1 MNLFEQSPFKEEQ
14 ETFLR
19 LLDVANVNSLSE
31 KERAIYEENLKNY
44 RDWYATIDYAQTEGI
59 EKGMQEGMQKGMQK
73 GIEKGIEK
81 GRQEEKL
88 QIAQKM
94 KEQGLDSELIA
105 QCSGLSVEDIER
117 LYPESTDSIR
127 SGPLPSTIRRKRPG
141 LLSYIHDT

>member
-1 MNLFEQSPFKEEQ
+1 MH
-14 ETFLR
+14 
-19 LLDVANVNSLSE
+19 E

-59 EKGMQEGMQKGMQK
+59 EKGMQ
-73 GIEKGIEK
+73 KGIEK

-88 QIAQKM
+88 QIARKM

-117 LYPESTDSIR
+117 L
-127 SGPLPSTIRRKRPG
+127 
-141 LLSYIHDT
+141 

>member
-1 MNLFEQSPFKEEQ
+1 MVTRQGQIGKQWQYRLLPIYGVYFLNFKLPEFTDFRTDVVLANERTGK

-59 EKGMQEGMQKGMQK
+59 EKGMQEG
-73 GIEKGIEK
+73 IEKGIEK

-88 QIAQKM
+88 QIARKM

-117 LYPESTDSIR
+117 L
-127 SGPLPSTIRRKRPG
+127 
-141 LLSYIHDT
+141 

>member
-1 MNLFEQSPFKEEQ
+1 MLNPPGLSGEPNMNLFEQSPFKEEQ

-117 LYPESTDSIR
+117 L
-127 SGPLPSTIRRKRPG
+127 
-141 LLSYIHDT
+141 

>member
-1 MNLFEQSPFKEEQ
+1 MNNLPSRRNRRPSFAYWTWRTSTHSAK
-14 ETFLR
+14 
-19 LLDVANVNSLSE
+19 

-59 EKGMQEGMQKGMQK
+59 EKGMQ
-73 GIEKGIEK
+73 KGIEK

-117 LYPESTDSIR
+117 L
-127 SGPLPSTIRRKRPG
+127 
-141 LLSYIHDT
+141 

>member
-1 MNLFEQSPFKEEQ
+1 M
-14 ETFLR
+14 
-19 LLDVANVNSLSE
+19 LDVANVNSLSE

-59 EKGMQEGMQKGMQK
+59 EKGMQ
-73 GIEKGIEK
+73 KGIEK

-88 QIAQKM
+88 QIARKM

-117 LYPESTDSIR
+117 L
-127 SGPLPSTIRRKRPG
+127 
-141 LLSYIHDT
+141 

>member
-44 RDWYATIDYAQTEGI
+44 RDWYATID
-59 EKGMQEGMQKGMQK
+59 EKGMQEGMQ
-73 GIEKGIEK
+73 KGIEK

-117 LYPESTDSIR
+117 L
-127 SGPLPSTIRRKRPG
+127 
-141 LLSYIHDT
+141 

>member
-1 MNLFEQSPFKEEQ
+1 M
-14 ETFLR
+14 
-19 LLDVANVNSLSE
+19 ANVNSLSE

-73 GIEKGIEK
+73 GVQKGIEKGIEK

-117 LYPESTDSIR
+117 L
-127 SGPLPSTIRRKRPG
+127 
-141 LLSYIHDT
+141 

>member
-44 RDWYATIDYAQTEGI
+44 RDYAQTVGI
-59 EKGMQEGMQKGMQK
+59 EKGMQEGMQKGMQ
-73 GIEKGIEK
+73 KGIEK

-117 LYPESTDSIR
+117 L
-127 SGPLPSTIRRKRPG
+127 
-141 LLSYIHDT
+141 

>member
-1 MNLFEQSPFKEEQ
+1 M
-14 ETFLR
+14 
-19 LLDVANVNSLSE
+19 ANVNSLSE

-73 GIEKGIEK
+73 GIEKG
-81 GRQEEKL
+81 RQEEKL
-88 QIAQKM
+88 QIARKM

-117 LYPESTDSIR
+117 L
-127 SGPLPSTIRRKRPG
+127 
-141 LLSYIHDT
+141 

>member
-1 MNLFEQSPFKEEQ
+1 M
-14 ETFLR
+14 
-19 LLDVANVNSLSE
+19 LDVANVNSLSE

-59 EKGMQEGMQKGMQK
+59 EKGMQ
-73 GIEKGIEK
+73 K

-88 QIAQKM
+88 QIARKM

-117 LYPESTDSIR
+117 L
-127 SGPLPSTIRRKRPG
+127 
-141 LLSYIHDT
+141 

>member
-1 MNLFEQSPFKEEQ
+1 MKRGRKPSGLTKKEI
-14 ETFLR
+14 R
-19 LLDVANVNSLSE
+19 KIWMS
-31 KERAIYEENLKNY
+31 KNPNYY

-59 EKGMQEGMQKGMQK
+59 EKGMQEGMQ
-73 GIEKGIEK
+73 KGIEK

-117 LYPESTDSIR
+117 L
-127 SGPLPSTIRRKRPG
+127 
-141 LLSYIHDT
+141 

>member
-1 MNLFEQSPFKEEQ
+1 MNNFYIVTNVTKDKSL
-14 ETFLR
+14 ETT
-19 LLDVANVNSLSE
+19 DYIE
-31 KERAIYEENLKNY
+31 KYL
-44 RDWYATIDYAQTEGI
+44 TEHGRHVTVMVRGGI

-117 LYPESTDSIR
+117 L
-127 SGPLPSTIRRKRPG
+127 
-141 LLSYIHDT
+141 

>member
-1 MNLFEQSPFKEEQ
+1 MKIRSKLILSAVAATLGCALLAGCGGAASSSTASSASPAASS
-14 ETFLR
+14 
-19 LLDVANVNSLSE
+19 V
-31 KERAIYEENLKNY
+31 
-44 RDWYATIDYAQTEGI
+44 ATIDYAQTEGI

-117 LYPESTDSIR
+117 L
-127 SGPLPSTIRRKRPG
+127 
-141 LLSYIHDT
+141 